1 MSDRVIFHSDA
12 NSFYASVE
20 CLYDPEIRDKPV
32 AVCGDPAARHGIV
45 LTANGIAKKY
55 GVRTGSPIW
64 QAQRLCPGLV
74 TVRPDYS
81 LYLHFSQMLRSLY
94 EEYTDH
100 VEAFG
105 LDECWLDMTQPG
117 LTLEGAVGLADELRR
132 RVREE
137 MGITVSVGVS
147 YNKVFA
153 KLASDLKKPDA
164 TTLITP
170 GNYRERVWPLPVE
183 SLLFV
188 GPRTKRKLKD
198 FGIATIGDLAGADEA
213 ALERRLGRN
222 GVTLRAFARGEDSSR
237 VLRSDREAGVKS
249 IGNSTTTPRDIAD
262 FEDAKCVFYLL
273 AEGVGARL
281 REQGFRCGRVSISVR
296 LVNLETFSCQ
306 KMLPRATNLTDEIA
320 RAAMELFAAGFA
332 DKLPLR
338 SAGLTCSALTP
349 EREPVQMDLMGME
362 LDSMRRE
369 KLERAL
375 DGLRKRYGHQ
385 VVQRGVVLQDKDFAA
400 VNPKEENTVNFK
412 PFHW

>member
-1 MSDRVIFHSDA
+1 MSRVIFHSDA

-20 CLYDPEIRDKPV
+20 CLYDPSIRDKPV
-32 AVCGDPAARHGIV
+32 AVCGDPEARHGIV

-64 QAQRLCPGLV
+64 QAQRLCPDLV

-81 LYLHFSQMLRSLY
+81 LYLHFSNMLRALY

-100 VEAFG
+100 VESFG

-117 LTLEGAVGLADELRR
+117 LVLHDAARVADELRR

-137 MGITVSVGVS
+137 LGITVSVGVS

-153 KLASDLKKPDA
+153 KLASDLKKPDF

-170 GNYRERVWPLPVE
+170 ENYRQRVWPLPVE
-183 SLLFV
+183 NLLFV
-188 GPRTKRKLKD
+188 GPHTKRKLKD
-198 FGIATIGDLAGADEA
+198 FGILTIGDLACADEG
-213 ALERRLGRN
+213 ALARRLGKN
-222 GVTLRAFARGEDSSR
+222 GLTLRAFARGEDTSR
-237 VLRSDREAGVKS
+237 VMRSDQAADIKS
-249 IGNSTTTPRDIAD
+249 IGNSITTPHDIATR
-262 FEDAKCVFYLL
+262 EDVKCVLYLL

-296 LVNLETFSCQ
+296 QVNLESFSSQ
-306 KMLPRATNLTDEIA
+306 RTLPRATNLTDEIA
-320 RAAMELFAAGFA
+320 RAALELFDGNFAG
-332 DKLPLR
+332 KLPLR
-338 SAGLTCSALTP
+338 SAGLTCSSLVP
-349 EREPVQMDLMGME
+349 EREPVQMDLMGVE
-362 LDSMRRE
+362 LDSLRRE
-369 KLERAL
+369 KLEHAL

-385 VVQRGVVLQDKDFAA
+385 VVQRGVVLQDRAFAA

-412 PFHW
+412 PFYW